1 MNVELVRHSAS
12 DLDVVNAARV
22 SYGRTTEHLGPED
35 VRLINVLIQEGHG
48 SPFEHTYLQFRC
60 RVPIFVAREWM
71 RHRIGSYNELSMRYM
86 VPDNIEFY
94 FPKSD
99 RQRIGKAMNYEHVE
113 REWDSDDYYFF
124 TSSCEEAL
132 ATYRHMLHMGT
143 APEVARM
150 VLPVN
155 TYTTFL
161 WSVNARSMMNF
172 LRLRLDK
179 TAMQEIRECATMVN
193 DAFNKVMPVTYAA
206 WHNNGKPNV

>member
-60 RVPIFVAREWM
+60 EVPIFVAREWM
-71 RHRIGSYNELSMRYM
+71 RHRIGSYNELSMRYA
-86 VPDNIEFY
+86 VPDEIEFY

-99 RQRIGKAMNYEHVE
+99 RVRIGKAMHYEHVE
-113 REWDSDDYYFF
+113 KPWDTNVGCLTDACDQ
-124 TSSCEEAL
+124 AL
-132 ATYRHMLHMGT
+132 YSYRGLLASGT

-179 TAMQEIRECATMVN
+179 TAQQEIRECAMMVN

-206 WHNNGKPNV
+206 WHNNGRPNV